1 MKIARPR
8 VTGPDALP
16 ARLIQAGLHHFG
28 RSGYAGASTRAISES
43 AGTTMSCLSYHF
55 ASKLGL
61 YVAVRR
67 YGEDVLVSVL
77 NDHLPDRNVNPSCVT
92 RQQMSNAIDALIDC
106 LLEPDQKDL
115 ARFCAREAMSEI
127 SGFRDTVPLML
138 ASRLMKAL
146 RATWRP
152 CLSSTPI
159 EVLMIVTQILSAT
172 ASASLAFEIESELG
186 REERASIISTTIK
199 RAAALALDRL
209 FMAEVV
215 TAESAPQMLDC
226 GSEPMSARASRMSV
240 GAPSVRLSGQRLSA
254 DEMRPEAFELKVAD

>member
-8 VTGPDALP
+8 VTGADALP
-16 ARLIQAGLHHFG
+16 ARLIRAGLHHFG

-67 YGEDVLVSVL
+67 HGEDILVSVL
-77 NDHLPDRNVNPSCVT
+77 NDHLADRNVNASCVT
-92 RQQMSNAIDALIDC
+92 RQQMSNATDALVDC
-106 LLEPDQKDL
+106 LFEPDKEDL
-115 ARFCAREAMSEI
+115 ARFCAREAMPETSVF
-127 SGFRDTVPLML
+127 GNTVPLLL
-138 ASRLMKAL
+138 AFRLLEAL
-146 RATWRP
+146 RATWKP
-152 CLSSTPI
+152 CVSSTPI
-159 EVLMIVTQILSAT
+159 EVMMIVTQILSAT

-186 REERASIISTTIK
+186 REERTSIVSATIK
-199 RAAALALDRL
+199 RAAAIALGRL

-215 TAESAPQMLDC
+215 TPELASQMLDC
-226 GSEPMSARASRMSV
+226 GSEPMSARASRMSA
-240 GAPSVRLSGQRLSA
+240 GAQSVTLSGQRLSA